1 MSKTKKI
8 KNCVIHLDAKNIN
21 TNFKKNILKNISM
34 DYRNL
39 KFSGQCVIPTDA
51 KIKINMEDE
60 ITPKMKINDSSMKTV
75 ISNEV
80 NCH

>member
-1 MSKTKKI
+1 
-8 KNCVIHLDAKNIN
+8 
-21 TNFKKNILKNISM
+21 M
-34 DYRNL
+34 DCRNL